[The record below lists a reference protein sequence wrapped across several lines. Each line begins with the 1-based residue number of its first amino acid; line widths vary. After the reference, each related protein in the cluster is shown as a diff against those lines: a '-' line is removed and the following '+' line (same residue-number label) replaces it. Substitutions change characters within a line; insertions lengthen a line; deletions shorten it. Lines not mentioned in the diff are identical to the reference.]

1 MTELWARIGS
11 QLFPPTIHP
20 MVVHFPIALLYL
32 TTLFDF
38 LAVVLPHRRSRT
50 FHQVGLW
57 LLSLGLVSLV
67 AAALAGIISESAAH
81 FTPATRA
88 LLSVHQRDAF
98 LTGLLASGAWIVQVM
113 TPFAPAASKESWS
126 LAGRGRVSWVVLAL
140 VASATAMVSITGSL
154 GGTMVYGHGV
164 GVGG

>member
-1 MTELWARIGS
+1 MTGLWARIGS

-38 LAVVLPHRRSRT
+38 LAVAFPHRRSRT
-50 FHQVGLW
+50 FHQIGLW

-81 FTPATRA
+81 FTPTTRA
-88 LLSVHQRDAF
+88 VLSLHQRDAF
-98 LTGLLASGAWIVQVM
+98 LTGLFASAAWILQVA
-113 TPFAPAASKESWS
+113 TPFAPTASKAGWS
-126 LAGRGRVSWVVLAL
+126 LAGRGRVSWAVFAL
-140 VASATAMVSITGSL
+140 VALATAMVSVTGSL
-154 GGTMVYGHGV
+154 GGNMVYGHGV
-164 GVGG
+164 GVRG